1 MDVGKIAR
9 LAINMSVA
17 RTDQAV
23 GIAVLR
29 KALDVQ
35 ANGAMSLVAALP
47 ALPSPSS
54 SLGQKVNATA

>member
-1 MDVGKIAR
+1 MDVGNIAR

-17 RTDQAV
+17 RTDQTV

-35 ANGAMSLVAALP
+35 ANGAMSLIAAIP
-47 ALPSPSS
+47 APQSPSS
-54 SLGQKVNATA
+54 SLGQNVNTTA